1 MRELSSPFDIKSI
14 SDAPV
19 NICVATWQHEHLSM
33 QVIVTRMNSATCLQK
48 DNAQTPQISR
58 KPIRLPRVELWTR
71 TQGHACAAVRQRAD
85 SDVDIDDG
93 METGK
98 WLQLKLVQEE
108 LEFRQKV
115 EFKVHPRYAS
125 VERSAR
131 GALGMRSRHA
141 HSACMHLS
149 VSAYECTCGDTCRE
163 HARS

>member
-1 MRELSSPFDIKSI
+1 MSAHVRVCVDGVRRCWCTCQHMP
-14 SDAPV
+14 A
-19 NICVATWQHEHLSM
+19 NIYIQSVVSLVHVSGQ
-33 QVIVTRMNSATCLQK
+33 
-48 DNAQTPQISR
+48 
-58 KPIRLPRVELWTR
+58 R

-85 SDVDIDDG
+85 SDGDIDDG

-98 WLQLKLVQEE
+98 WLQRKLVQEE

-125 VERSAR
+125 VARSAR